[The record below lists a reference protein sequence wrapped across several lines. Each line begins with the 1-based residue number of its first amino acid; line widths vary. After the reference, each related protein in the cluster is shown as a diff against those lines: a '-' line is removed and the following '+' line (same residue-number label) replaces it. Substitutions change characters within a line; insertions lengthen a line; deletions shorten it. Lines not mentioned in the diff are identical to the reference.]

1 MAVHGHNN
9 AHAETSANAEPVFAG
24 FWIRSAAVLV
34 DTLWLGLLIYVPLWL
49 VHRDELFNLMQV
61 PSLERVLFEWVLPI
75 VVVLGF
81 WAWKGATPA
90 KMLFRLQIVDS
101 RTMGVP
107 STAQFVIRY
116 LGYFLSTAPL
126 MLGFFW
132 AGWDRQKQAWHDKL
146 ACTVVVVRSA
156 DSEED

>member
-1 MAVHGHNN
+1 
-9 AHAETSANAEPVFAG
+9 
-24 FWIRSAAVLV
+24 
-34 DTLWLGLLIYVPLWL
+34 
-49 VHRDELFNLMQV
+49 MQV

-146 ACTVVVVRSA
+146 ARTVVVVRSA